1 MSSSKIYLEF
11 TSIGCNKLPQIAS
24 WGYDGLLAFGANN
37 YVALYYPEDP
47 ESKGII
53 ATLSGHKD
61 KVNCVEFINRGD
73 EINQTNIAIISG
85 SADKTARIWEKE

>member
-37 YVALYYPEDP
+37 YVALYYPEVKIK
-47 ESKGII
+47 SK
-53 ATLSGHKD
+53 
-61 KVNCVEFINRGD
+61 F
-73 EINQTNIAIISG
+73 
-85 SADKTARIWEKE
+85 